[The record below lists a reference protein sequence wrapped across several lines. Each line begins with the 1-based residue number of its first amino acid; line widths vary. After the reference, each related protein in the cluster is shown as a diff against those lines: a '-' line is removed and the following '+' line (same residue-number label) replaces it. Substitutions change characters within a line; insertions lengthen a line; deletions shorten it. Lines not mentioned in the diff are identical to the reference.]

1 MPPVTD
7 EPRWLT
13 QAEKQA
19 REPLLRVVQLL
30 PQGLDEQLRQCS
42 SPRGRREGELDRRV
56 RTHRLTGSVP
66 AAVQLALYD
75 VDDRL

>member
-42 SPRGRREGELDRRV
+42 SPSWPARR
-56 RTHRLTGSVP
+56 
-66 AAVQLALYD
+66 
-75 VDDRL
+75 